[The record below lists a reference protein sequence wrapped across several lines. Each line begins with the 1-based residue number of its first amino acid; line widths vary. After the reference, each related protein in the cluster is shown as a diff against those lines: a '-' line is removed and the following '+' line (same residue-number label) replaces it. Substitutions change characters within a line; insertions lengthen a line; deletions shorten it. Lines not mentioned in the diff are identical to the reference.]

1 MDENDQLEEG
11 TFEDDISGESL
22 PTEDTGIILPETD
35 EPFDAGDM
43 HQTTFLPGM
52 YQNWFLDYASYV
64 ILDRAVPEVLDG
76 LKPVQR
82 RILHSMWELE
92 DGRYNKVANV
102 IGNTMKYH
110 PHGDA
115 SIGDAMVQIGQKDLL
130 IDTQGNWGNILTGD
144 RAAAPRYIEARLS
157 KFALEVAFNP
167 KTTKWKL
174 SYDGRNKEPV
184 NLPMKFPVLLQM
196 GVEGIAVGLASKT
209 LPHNFVELIDASIAV
224 LRGQDFILVPDFPT
238 GGLADVVR
246 YNDGL
251 RGGKIRIRARIS
263 QFDKKTLVI
272 TEIPWGTTTGDL
284 IDTII
289 AASEKGKI
297 KIRKIDDNTAQNVE
311 ILIHLQPGVSPDQS
325 IDALYA
331 FTDCERSESPNSCV
345 IHQGKP
351 YFMGVKDILRISV
364 QRTVEMIRM
373 EQMIREQE
381 LMESL
386 LFASLERIFIENRIY
401 HDIEECTTWE
411 EVLSAIDKGLEP
423 YKPDFY
429 REITEEDLIR
439 LTEIRIKRISKFNA
453 FKADEHI
460 KNLNEE
466 LLQVKHN
473 LEHLTEFVISFYETI
488 RRKYAAGRERKTELR
503 NFESIEASA
512 VAAATQ
518 KLYVNREEGFAG
530 FGLKKDEFVCDCS
543 DIDDIIVF
551 REDGTFAVTRVAE
564 KAFVGKN
571 VIHIDVFKKNDDR
584 TVYHVVYQDG
594 RMGSVY
600 VKRFAVTGVVRD
612 KDYVLTKGTAG
623 SKVLYFTVNPNGES
637 EIIKVS
643 LKPKPRLKKLNFDF
657 DFSELAIKG
666 RSSQGNVL
674 SKNPVKKIVQ
684 AEKGFS
690 TLGARHIWYDDTVM
704 RLNTDQRGQYIG
716 AFKEDDKILTLTLSG
731 FYKLMSF
738 DLSNHFEEDMSH
750 IEKFNPSKA
759 LTVLY
764 YNELKKASFIK
775 RFIPEFSDK
784 KVCMFP
790 EEDGNKFVKV
800 VTDKRPQIRVE
811 YNNEGAK
818 KPVEPEE
825 IILDEFVE
833 VMGVKAKG
841 KKLSNHPVSAITWL
855 DPIPVEEEDI
865 EEEIEEEI
873 EEDAE
878 EEIDESEDKNEEEN
892 EEESI
897 AEIGIKSEESDDTV
911 ADEVDWIEESQQAN
925 EPIELKEQKKPKE
938 PKVPKVPKESKSIKE
953 PKEPKA
959 TKAVQEIK
967 EPKAPIPPVNPPDFP
982 EDDDSGTGIQMSLF

>member
-1 MDENDQLEEG
+1 MEEHDELAEG
-11 TFEDDISGESL
+11 TFGEESNGGSL
-22 PTEDTGIILPETD
+22 PADDAAIVLPENTGVSGN
-35 EPFDAGDM
+35 GDL

-115 SIGDAMVQIGQKDLL
+115 SIGDAMVQIGQKELL

-157 KFALEVAFNP
+157 KFALDVAFNP

-196 GVEGIAVGLASKT
+196 GVEGIAVGLAAKL

-224 LRGQDFILVPDFPT
+224 LRGQDFTLVPDFPT
-238 GGLADVVR
+238 GGLADVIK

-251 RGGKIRIRARIS
+251 RGGKVRIRARIG
-263 QFDKKTLVI
+263 QIDKKTLVI
-272 TEIPWGTTTGDL
+272 TEIPFGTTTGDL

-297 KIRKIDDNTAQNVE
+297 KIKKIDDNTAQNVE
-311 ILIHLQPGVSPDQS
+311 ILIHLQAGVSPDQT

-345 IHQGKP
+345 IHKGRP
-351 YFMGVKDILRISV
+351 YFVGVKEILRISV
-364 QRTVEMIRM
+364 QRSIELIKLELMIR
-373 EQMIREQE
+373 QQE
-381 LMESL
+381 LMENL

-401 HDIEECTTWE
+401 RDIEECKTWE
-411 EVLSAIDKGLEP
+411 EVIQAIDKGLDP

-429 REITEEDLIR
+429 RVITEDDIVR
-439 LTEIRIKRISKFNA
+439 LTEIRIKRISKFNS

-460 KNLNEE
+460 RNLNEE

-473 LEHLTEFVISFYETI
+473 LDHLTEFVIAFYENI
-488 RRKYAAGRERKTELR
+488 RKKYGTGRERKTELR
-503 NFESIEASA
+503 NFESIEAAA

-518 KLYVNREEGFAG
+518 KLYVNRIEGFAG
-530 FGLKKDEFVCDCS
+530 FSLKKDEFVCDCS

-551 REDGTFAVTRVAE
+551 REDGTFAVTRVVE

-571 VIHIDVFKKNDDR
+571 VIHIDVFKKNDNR

-594 RMGSVY
+594 RMGAVY
-600 VKRFAVTGVVRD
+600 IKRFAVTGVVRD

-623 SKVLYFTVNPNGES
+623 SKIMYFTANPNGES

-643 LKPKPRLKKLNFDF
+643 LKPKLRLKKLNFDF

-690 TLGARHIWYDDTVM
+690 TLGARDIWYDDTVM
-704 RLNTDQRGQYIG
+704 RLNTDQRGLYLG
-716 AFKEDDKILTLTLSG
+716 AFKEADKILILTKSG
-731 FYKLMSF
+731 FYRLVSF
-738 DLSNHFEEDMSH
+738 DLSNHFEEDMQL
-750 IEKFNPSKA
+750 IEKFNPGKP

-764 YNELKKASFIK
+764 YNELKKSYFVK
-775 RFIPEFSDK
+775 RFLPEFSDK
-784 KVCMFP
+784 KVAMFP
-790 EEDGNKFVKV
+790 EEDGNKFVLAV
-800 VTDKRPQIRVE
+800 ADKRPQIRVE
-811 YNNEGAK
+811 YDNEGAR
-818 KPVEPEE
+818 KPVDTEE
-825 IILDEFVE
+825 IVLDEFVE
-833 VMGVKAKG
+833 VMGAKAKG
-841 KKLSNHPVSAITWL
+841 KKLSNNPVSTITWL
-855 DPIPVEEEDI
+855 DPIPVEEEEEPEPEPEEEFTDGVDEEPDMDETI
-865 EEEIEEEI
+865 EEEEIEEI
-873 EEDAE
+873 M
-878 EEIDESEDKNEEEN
+878 
-892 EEESI
+892 
-897 AEIGIKSEESDDTV
+897 
-911 ADEVDWIEESQQAN
+911 
-925 EPIELKEQKKPKE
+925 
-938 PKVPKVPKESKSIKE
+938 
-953 PKEPKA
+953 
-959 TKAVQEIK
+959 
-967 EPKAPIPPVNPPDFP
+967 PPVTAAKPAKTEKPTKTEKPAKPAKPAKQEKPANPDKVASPPKPNNPPDFP
-982 EDDDSGTGIQMSLF
+982 DDDDIGTGIQMTLF

>member
-1 MDENDQLEEG
+1 MDENDELEEG
-11 TFEDDISGESL
+11 IFNDELPGEDISAEGS
-22 PTEDTGIILPETD
+22 DIVLPESEVTS
-35 EPFDAGDM
+35 DADDL
-43 HQTTFLPGM
+43 HHTTYLPGM

-157 KFALEVAFNP
+157 KFALDVAFNP

-209 LPHNFVELIDASIAV
+209 LPHNFVELINASIAV
-224 LRGQDFILVPDFPT
+224 LRDEDFTLVPDFPT
-238 GGLADVVR
+238 GGLADVTK

-251 RGGKIRIRARIS
+251 RGGKIRIRARIN
-263 QFDKKTLVI
+263 QHDRKTLVI

-311 ILIHLQPGVSPDQS
+311 ILIHLQPGVSPDQT
-325 IDALYA
+325 IDALYG

-345 IHQGKP
+345 IHKGKP
-351 YFMGVKDILRISV
+351 YFIGVKEILRISV
-364 QRTVEMIRM
+364 QRSIDLIKLELLIR
-373 EQMIREQE
+373 QQE

-401 HDIEECTTWE
+401 RDIEECKTWE
-411 EVLSAIDKGLEP
+411 EVIVAIDKGLDP

-429 REITEEDLIR
+429 RLITEEDIVR
-439 LTEIRIKRISKFNA
+439 LTEIRIKRISRFNS

-460 KNLNEE
+460 KNLNDE
-466 LLQVKHN
+466 LAEVKHN
-473 LEHLTEFVISFYETI
+473 LEHLIDFVIAFYEKI
-488 RRKYAAGRERKTELR
+488 RTKYAAGRERKTELR
-503 NFESIEASA
+503 NFESIEAAA

-518 KLYVNREEGFAG
+518 KLYVNRVEGFAG

-551 REDGTFAVTRVAE
+551 REDGTFAVTRVVE

-584 TVYHVVYQDG
+584 TVYHIVYQDG
-594 RMGSVY
+594 RMGAVY

-643 LKPKPRLKKLNFDF
+643 LKPKPRLKKLHFDF

-674 SKNPVKKIVQ
+674 SKNAVKTIVQ
-684 AEKGFS
+684 GERGFS
-690 TLGARHIWYDDTVM
+690 TLGARDIWYDDSVM
-704 RLNTDQRGQYIG
+704 RLNTDQRGLYLG
-716 AFKEDDKILTLTLSG
+716 AFKEADRILTLTKSG
-731 FYKLMSF
+731 FYRLMSF
-738 DLSNHFEEDMSH
+738 DLSNHFEEDMSL

-759 LTVLY
+759 LTVIY
-764 YNELKKASFIK
+764 YSDLKKAHFVK

-784 KVCMFP
+784 KACLFP
-790 EEDGNKFVKV
+790 EEDGNKFVA
-800 VTDKRPQIRVE
+800 TSADKRPQIYVE
-811 YNNEGAK
+811 YDNEGVK

-833 VMGVKAKG
+833 VMGPKAKG
-841 KKLSNHPVSAITWL
+841 KKLGSNPVKSITWL
-855 DPIPVEEEDI
+855 EPIPVEEVEEVEIETEEDLSDENEDEI
-865 EEEIEEEI
+865 VEDELEPDDNDTPEEDLFVEIEEVI
-873 EEDAE
+873 
-878 EEIDESEDKNEEEN
+878 SLP
-892 EEESI
+892 
-897 AEIGIKSEESDDTV
+897 
-911 ADEVDWIEESQQAN
+911 
-925 EPIELKEQKKPKE
+925 EPKLT
-938 PKVPKVPKESKSIKE
+938 KVPKVPKEPKQPKE
-953 PKEPKA
+953 PKETMK
-959 TKAVQEIK
+959 
-967 EPKAPIPPVNPPDFP
+967 PIPPVNPPDFP
-982 EDDDSGTGIQMSLF
+982 EDDDLGTGIQMTLF

>member
-1 MDENDQLEEG
+1 MDENDELAEG
-11 TFEDDISGESL
+11 TFEDEISGESL
-22 PTEDTGIILPETD
+22 PVEGTGILLPET
-35 EPFDAGDM
+35 EETTDAGDL
-43 HQTTFLPGM
+43 HHTTYLPGM

-157 KFALEVAFNP
+157 KFALDVAFNP

-196 GVEGIAVGLASKT
+196 GVEGIAVGLAAKT

-224 LRGQDFILVPDFPT
+224 LRGQNFTMVPDFPT
-238 GGLADVVR
+238 GGLADVTR

-263 QFDKKTLVI
+263 QYDRKTLVI

-311 ILIHLQPGVSPDQS
+311 ILIHLQPGVSPDQT

-345 IHQGKP
+345 IHKGKP
-351 YFMGVKDILRISV
+351 YFVGVKEILRISV
-364 QRTVEMIRM
+364 QRTVEMIQM
-373 EQMIREQE
+373 ELMIRQQE

-401 HDIEECTTWE
+401 RDIEECKTWE
-411 EVLSAIDKGLEP
+411 AVIKAIDKGLEP

-429 REITEEDLIR
+429 RVITEDDIVR
-439 LTEIRIKRISKFNA
+439 LTEIRIKRISRFNS

-466 LLQVKHN
+466 LLEIKHN
-473 LEHLTEFVISFYETI
+473 LEHLTEFVIAFYENI
-488 RRKYAAGRERKTELR
+488 RKKYSAGRERKTELR
-503 NFESIEASA
+503 NFESIEAAA

-518 KLYVNREEGFAG
+518 KLYVNRVEGFAG
-530 FGLKKDEFVCDCS
+530 YGLKKDEFVCDCS

-551 REDGTFAVTRVAE
+551 REDGTFAVTRVVE

-594 RMGSVY
+594 RMGAVY

-690 TLGARHIWYDDTVM
+690 TLGARHIWYDETVM
-704 RLNTDQRGQYIG
+704 RLNTDQRGQYVG
-716 AFKEDDKILTLTLSG
+716 AFKEDDKILTLTKSG
-731 FYKLMSF
+731 FYRLMSF
-738 DLSNHFEEDMSH
+738 DLSNHFEEDMNY
-750 IEKFNPSKA
+750 IEKFNPAKA

-764 YNELKKASFIK
+764 INELKKAYFIK
-775 RFIPEFSDK
+775 RFIPEYADK

-790 EEDGNKFVKV
+790 EEDGNTFVKV
-800 VTDKRPQIRVE
+800 VVEKRPQINVE
-811 YNNEGAK
+811 YDNEGAK

-833 VMGVKAKG
+833 IMGVKAKG
-841 KKLSNHPVSAITWL
+841 KKLSNHPVKLITWL
-855 DPIPVEEEDI
+855 DPIPVEEE
-865 EEEIEEEI
+865 EEIEVDEEI
-873 EEDAE
+873 EPEED
-878 EEIDESEDKNEEEN
+878 IEDGNPEEN
-892 EEESI
+892 EI
-897 AEIGIKSEESDDTV
+897 ESDDDNEV
-911 ADEVDWIEESQQAN
+911 VSDEVIEA
-925 EPIELKEQKKPKE
+925 EPGETDIPDPEK
-938 PKVPKVPKESKSIKE
+938 IKE
-953 PKEPKA
+953 PKEPKEP
-959 TKAVQEIK
+959 KLPKEPKEPKPVKEIK
-967 EPKAPIPPVNPPDFP
+967 EPKAPVPPINPPNFP
-982 EDDDSGTGIQMSLF
+982 EDDDLGTGIQMSLF

>member
-1 MDENDQLEEG
+1 MDMNDELAEG
-11 TFEDDISGESL
+11 VFEDEIPHGGL
-22 PTEDTGIILPETD
+22 PAEDAEGLLPADLVPTDTD
-35 EPFDAGDM
+35 EL
-43 HQTTFLPGM
+43 HHTTFLPGM

-157 KFALEVAFNP
+157 KFALDVAFNP

-209 LPHNFVELIDASIAV
+209 LPHNFVELIDASVAV
-224 LRGQDFILVPDFPT
+224 LQGNDFTLVPDFPT
-238 GGLADVVR
+238 GGLADVIK

-251 RGGKIRIRARIS
+251 RGGKVRIRARIT
-263 QFDKKTLVI
+263 QQDKKTLVI

-311 ILIHLQPGVSPDQS
+311 ILIHLQTGVSPDQT

-345 IHQGKP
+345 IHKGKP
-351 YFMGVKDILRISV
+351 YFIGVKEILRISV
-364 QRTVEMIRM
+364 QRTLELIKM
-373 EQMIREQE
+373 ELLIREQE
-381 LMESL
+381 LLESL

-401 HDIEECTTWE
+401 RDIEECKTWE
-411 EVLSAIDKGLEP
+411 AVIQAIDKGLEP

-429 REITEEDLIR
+429 RIITEEDILR
-439 LTEIRIKRISKFNA
+439 LTEIRIKRISRFNS

-460 KNLNEE
+460 KNLNAE
-466 LLQVKHN
+466 LLEVRHN
-473 LEHLTEFVISFYETI
+473 LEHLNDYVIAFYENI
-488 RRKYAAGRERKTELR
+488 RKKYASGRERKTELR
-503 NFESIEASA
+503 NFESIEAAA

-518 KLYVNREEGFAG
+518 KLYVNRVEGFAG

-551 REDGTFAVTRVAE
+551 REDGTFAVSRVVE

-571 VIHIDVFKKNDDR
+571 VIHIDVFKKNDTR

-594 RMGSVY
+594 RMGAVY
-600 VKRFAVTGVVRD
+600 IKRFSVTGVVRD
-612 KDYVLTKGTAG
+612 KEYVLTKGTAG
-623 SKVLYFTVNPNGES
+623 SKIIYFTANPNGES

-643 LKPKPRLKKLNFDF
+643 LKAKPRLKKLNFDF
-657 DFSELAIKG
+657 DISELAIKG

-674 SKNPVKKIVQ
+674 SKNAVKKIVQ
-684 AEKGFS
+684 AERGFS

-704 RLNTDQRGQYIG
+704 RLNTDERGMYLG
-716 AFKEDDKILTLTLSG
+716 AFKEADKILVLSRTG
-731 FYKLMSF
+731 FYRLMSF
-738 DLSNHFEEDMSH
+738 DLSNHFDEDMAL
-750 IEKFNPSKA
+750 IEKFNPTKA

-764 YNELKKASFIK
+764 FSEQKKAYFIK
-775 RFIPEFSDK
+775 RFLPEVSDK

-790 EEDGNKFVKV
+790 EEDGNKFVAAV
-800 VTDKRPQIRVE
+800 ADKRPQIRVE
-811 YNNEGAK
+811 FQNDDSR
-818 KPVEPEE
+818 KPLDPEE
-825 IILDEFVE
+825 IIIDEFVE

-841 KKLSNHPVSAITWL
+841 KKLSNHPVSQISWL
-855 DPIPVEEEDI
+855 DPIPVDEI
-865 EEEIEEEI
+865 EETVQEDEDENTEIEETDVNEPEIEEEEI
-873 EEDAE
+873 NE
-878 EEIDESEDKNEEEN
+878 EEIKEEE
-892 EEESI
+892 E
-897 AEIGIKSEESDDTV
+897 KV
-911 ADEVDWIEESQQAN
+911 A
-925 EPIELKEQKKPKE
+925 
-938 PKVPKVPKESKSIKE
+938 SK
-953 PKEPKA
+953 
-959 TKAVQEIK
+959 QL
-967 EPKAPIPPVNPPDFP
+967 PPQPPDFP
-982 EDDDSGTGIQMSLF
+982 DDDDIGTGVQMTLF

>member
-1 MDENDQLEEG
+1 MDMNDELAEG
-11 TFEDDISGESL
+11 VFEDEIPHGGL
-22 PTEDTGIILPETD
+22 PAEDAEGLLPADLVPTDTD
-35 EPFDAGDM
+35 EL
-43 HQTTFLPGM
+43 HHTTFLPGM

-157 KFALEVAFNP
+157 KFALDVAFNP

-209 LPHNFVELIDASIAV
+209 LPHNFVELIDASVAV
-224 LRGQDFILVPDFPT
+224 LQGNDFTLVPDFPT
-238 GGLADVVR
+238 GGLADVIK

-251 RGGKIRIRARIS
+251 RGGKVRIRARIT
-263 QFDKKTLVI
+263 QQDKKTLVI

-311 ILIHLQPGVSPDQS
+311 ILIHLQTGVSPDQT

-345 IHQGKP
+345 IHKGKP
-351 YFMGVKDILRISV
+351 YFIGVKEILRISV
-364 QRTVEMIRM
+364 QRTLELIKM
-373 EQMIREQE
+373 ELLIREQE
-381 LMESL
+381 LLESL

-401 HDIEECTTWE
+401 RDIEECKTWE
-411 EVLSAIDKGLEP
+411 AVIQAIDKGLEP

-429 REITEEDLIR
+429 RIITEEDILR
-439 LTEIRIKRISKFNA
+439 LTEIRIKRISRFNS

-460 KNLNEE
+460 KNLNAE
-466 LLQVKHN
+466 LLEVRHN
-473 LEHLTEFVISFYETI
+473 LEHLTDYVIAFYENI
-488 RRKYAAGRERKTELR
+488 RKKYASGRERKTELR
-503 NFESIEASA
+503 NFESIEAAA

-518 KLYVNREEGFAG
+518 KLYVNRVEGFAG

-551 REDGTFAVTRVAE
+551 REDGTFAVSRVVE

-571 VIHIDVFKKNDDR
+571 VIHIDVFKKNDTR

-594 RMGSVY
+594 RMGAVY
-600 VKRFAVTGVVRD
+600 IKRFSVTGVVRD
-612 KDYVLTKGTAG
+612 KEYVLTKGTAG
-623 SKVLYFTVNPNGES
+623 SKIIYFTANPNGES

-643 LKPKPRLKKLNFDF
+643 LKAKPRLKKLNFDF
-657 DFSELAIKG
+657 DISELAIKG

-674 SKNPVKKIVQ
+674 SKNAVKKIVQ
-684 AEKGFS
+684 AERGFS

-704 RLNTDQRGQYIG
+704 RLNTDERGMYLG
-716 AFKEDDKILTLTLSG
+716 AFKEADKILVLSRTG
-731 FYKLMSF
+731 FYRLMSF
-738 DLSNHFEEDMSH
+738 DLSNHFDEDMAL
-750 IEKFNPSKA
+750 IEKFNPTKA

-764 YNELKKASFIK
+764 FSEQKKAYFIK
-775 RFIPEFSDK
+775 RFLPEVSDK

-790 EEDGNKFVKV
+790 EEDGNKFVAAV
-800 VTDKRPQIRVE
+800 ADKRPQIRVE
-811 YNNEGAK
+811 FQNDDSR
-818 KPVEPEE
+818 KPLDPEE
-825 IILDEFVE
+825 IIIDEFVE

-841 KKLSNHPVSAITWL
+841 KKLSNHPVSLISWL
-855 DPIPVEEEDI
+855 DPIPVDEI
-865 EEEIEEEI
+865 EETVQEDEDENTEIEETDVNEPEIEEEEI
-873 EEDAE
+873 NE
-878 EEIDESEDKNEEEN
+878 EEIKEEE
-892 EEESI
+892 E
-897 AEIGIKSEESDDTV
+897 KV
-911 ADEVDWIEESQQAN
+911 ASQQ
-925 EPIELKEQKKPKE
+925 L
-938 PKVPKVPKESKSIKE
+938 
-953 PKEPKA
+953 
-959 TKAVQEIK
+959 
-967 EPKAPIPPVNPPDFP
+967 PPQPPDFP
-982 EDDDSGTGIQMSLF
+982 DDDDIGTGVQMTLF

>member
-1 MDENDQLEEG
+1 MDENDELADG
-11 TFEDDISGESL
+11 IFEDDISGEDL
-22 PTEDTGIILPETD
+22 PTEGTEIILPETEELSGAD
-35 EPFDAGDM
+35 DL
-43 HQTTFLPGM
+43 HHTTYLPGM

-64 ILDRAVPEVLDG
+64 ILERAVPEVLDG

-82 RILHSMWELE
+82 RIMHSMWELE

-115 SIGDAMVQIGQKDLL
+115 SIGDAMVQIGQKELL
-130 IDTQGNWGNILTGD
+130 LDTQGNWGNILTGD
-144 RAAAPRYIEARLS
+144 SAAAPRYIEARLS
-157 KFALEVAFNP
+157 KFALDVAFNP

-196 GVEGIAVGLASKT
+196 GVEGIAVGLASKL

-224 LRGQDFILVPDFPT
+224 LRDQDFVLVPDFPT
-238 GGLADVVR
+238 GGLADVTR

-251 RGGKIRIRARIS
+251 RGGKVRIRARIN
-263 QFDKKTLVI
+263 QLDKKTLVI
-272 TEIPWGTTTGDL
+272 TEIPFGTTTGDL

-345 IHQGKP
+345 IHKGKP
-351 YFMGVKDILRISV
+351 YFIGVKEILRISV

-373 EQMIREQE
+373 ELLIRQDE
-381 LMESL
+381 LMEAL
-386 LFASLERIFIENRIY
+386 LFSSLERIFIENRIY
-401 HDIEECTTWE
+401 RDIEECKTWE
-411 EVLSAIDKGLEP
+411 EVIQAIDKGLEP

-429 REITEEDLIR
+429 RLITEEDIVK
-439 LTEIRIKRISKFNA
+439 LTEIRIKRISRFDG

-460 KNLNEE
+460 RKLTEE
-466 LLQVKHN
+466 LKEVRHN
-473 LEHLTEFVISFYETI
+473 LEHLTDFVVAFYENI
-488 RRKYAAGRERKTELR
+488 RKKYATGRERKTELR
-503 NFESIEASA
+503 NFESIEAAA

-530 FGLKKDEFVCDCS
+530 FSLKKDEFVCDCS

-551 REDGTFAVTRVAE
+551 REDGTFAVTRVVE

-600 VKRFAVTGVVRD
+600 IKRFAVTGVVRD
-612 KDYVLTKGTAG
+612 KDYVLTKGAPG
-623 SKVLYFTVNPNGES
+623 SKILYFTANPNGES

-690 TLGARHIWYDDTVM
+690 TLGARQIWYDDTVM
-704 RLNTDQRGQYIG
+704 RLNTDQRGLYLG
-716 AFKEDDKILTLTLSG
+716 AFKEDDKILTLTKSG

-738 DLSNHFEEDMSH
+738 DLSNHFEEDLNF
-750 IEKFNPSKA
+750 IEKFNPAKA

-764 YNELKKASFIK
+764 FSDPKKAYFVK
-775 RFIPEFSDK
+775 RFIPEPSDK
-784 KVCMFP
+784 KVCVFP
-790 EEDGNKFVKV
+790 EEDGNKFVAIV
-800 VTDKRPQIRVE
+800 ADKRPQIRVE
-811 YNNEGAK
+811 YDNEGAK
-818 KPVEPEE
+818 KTVEPEE

-833 VMGVKAKG
+833 VMGLKAKG
-841 KKLSNHPVSAITWL
+841 KKLSNHPVSQITWL
-855 DPIPVEEEDI
+855 DPIPVEEE
-865 EEEIEEEI
+865 E
-873 EEDAE
+873 EEDALNE
-878 EEIDESEDKNEEEN
+878 DELMDESEDGSGEDDSNENKLAEDESVEHEMPGNQSPEIIEVESPVEEDVTK
-892 EEESI
+892 EKI
-897 AEIGIKSEESDDTV
+897 KKVKSEKV
-911 ADEVDWIEESQQAN
+911 KI
-925 EPIELKEQKKPKE
+925 PK
-938 PKVPKVPKESKSIKE
+938 
-953 PKEPKA
+953 
-959 TKAVQEIK
+959 
-967 EPKAPIPPVNPPDFP
+967 IPPIVNPPEFP
-982 EDDDSGTGIQMSLF
+982 DDDDSGTGIQMSLF

>member
-1 MDENDQLEEG
+1 MDENDELEEG

-22 PTEDTGIILPETD
+22 PTEDTGIILPKTEETT
-35 EPFDAGDM
+35 DAGDLQ
-43 HQTTFLPGM
+43 HTTYLPGM

-167 KTTKWKL
+167 KTTKWKQ

-196 GVEGIAVGLASKT
+196 GVEGIAVGLAAKT

-224 LRGQDFILVPDFPT
+224 LRGEDFTLVPDFPT
-238 GGLADVVR
+238 GGLADVIR

-251 RGGKIRIRARIS
+251 RGGKVRIRARIS
-263 QFDKKTLVI
+263 QLDKKTLVI

-345 IHQGKP
+345 IHKGKP
-351 YFMGVKDILRISV
+351 YFVGVKEILRISV
-364 QRTVEMIRM
+364 QQTVEIIKLELLIR
-373 EQMIREQE
+373 QKE

-401 HDIEECTTWE
+401 RDIEECKTWE
-411 EVLSAIDKGLEP
+411 AVIKAIDKGLEP
-423 YKPDFY
+423 YKPEFY
-429 REITEEDLIR
+429 RVITEEDIVR

-466 LLQVKHN
+466 LHEVKHN
-473 LEHLTEFVISFYETI
+473 LEHLTDFVIAFYENI

-503 NFESIEASA
+503 NFESIEAAA

-551 REDGTFAVTRVAE
+551 REDGTFSVTRVVE

-571 VIHIDVFKKNDDR
+571 VIHIDVFKKNDNR
-584 TVYHVVYQDG
+584 TVYHCVYQDG
-594 RMGSVY
+594 RMGYVY

-612 KDYVLTKGTAG
+612 KDYILTKGKPG
-623 SKVLYFTVNPNGES
+623 SKVIYFTVNPNGES

-674 SKNPVKKIVQ
+674 SKNNVKKIVQ

-690 TLGARHIWYDDTVM
+690 TLGALHIWYDDTVM

-716 AFKEDDKILTLTLSG
+716 AFKEDDKILTLTRSG

-750 IEKFNPSKA
+750 IEKFYPTKA

-764 YNELKKASFIK
+764 YSEQKKAYFIK
-775 RFIPEFSDK
+775 RFVPELTDK
-784 KVCMFP
+784 KVCLFP
-790 EEDGNKFVKV
+790 EEDGNKFEKV
-800 VTDKRPQIRVE
+800 VADKRPQIRVE
-811 YNNEGAK
+811 YDNTGAK

-833 VMGVKAKG
+833 IMGVKAKG
-841 KKLSNHPVSAITWL
+841 KKLSNHPIRLITWL
-855 DPIPVEEEDI
+855 DPVPVEDEDI
-865 EEEIEEEI
+865 EMEEEES
-873 EEDAE
+873 EE
-878 EEIDESEDKNEEEN
+878 ESEDENSVEDENGVEDENSVEEN
-892 EEESI
+892 KAENDENELTPDDNQIEPVDIENPEENKI
-897 AEIGIKSEESDDTV
+897 AEIVKI
-911 ADEVDWIEESQQAN
+911 
-925 EPIELKEQKKPKE
+925 KE
-938 PKVPKVPKESKSIKE
+938 PKKPQIPKEKNEPKAAKEIKE
-953 PKEPKA
+953 PKETEK
-959 TKAVQEIK
+959 TKVSK
-967 EPKAPIPPVNPPDFP
+967 TPVPPVNQPKFPDD
-982 EDDDSGTGIQMSLF
+982 DDDSGTGIQMSLF

>member
-1 MDENDQLEEG
+1 MDENEELAEG
-11 TFEDDISGESL
+11 VFDDEISGERLSADDSEELL
-22 PTEDTGIILPETD
+22 PIDSVSSDAD
-35 EPFDAGDM
+35 EL
-43 HQTTFLPGM
+43 HHTTFLPGM

-64 ILDRAVPEVLDG
+64 ILERAVPEVLDG

-144 RAAAPRYIEARLS
+144 SSAAPRYIEARLS
-157 KFALEVAFNP
+157 KFALDVAFNP

-196 GVEGIAVGLASKT
+196 GVEGIAVGLASKL
-209 LPHNFVELIDASIAV
+209 LPHNFIELIDASVAV
-224 LRGQDFILVPDFPT
+224 LRGQDFTLVPDFPT
-238 GGLADVVR
+238 GGLADVMK

-251 RGGKIRIRARIS
+251 RGGKIRIRARIT
-263 QFDKKTLVI
+263 QQDKKTLII

-311 ILIHLQPGVSPDQS
+311 ILIHLQPGVSPDQT

-345 IHQGKP
+345 IHKGKP
-351 YFMGVKDILRISV
+351 YFIGVKEILRISV
-364 QRTVEMIRM
+364 QRTVEMIKM
-373 EQMIREQE
+373 ELLIRQQE

-401 HDIEECTTWE
+401 RDIEECKTWE
-411 EVLSAIDKGLEP
+411 AVIQAIDKGLEP

-429 REITEEDLIR
+429 RTITDEDIVR
-439 LTEIRIKRISKFNA
+439 LTEIRIKRISRFNS

-460 KNLNEE
+460 KNLNAE
-466 LLQVKHN
+466 LLEVKYN
-473 LEHLTEFVISFYETI
+473 LDHLIDFVIAFYENI
-488 RRKYAAGRERKTELR
+488 RKKYASGRERKTELR
-503 NFESIEASA
+503 NFESIEAAA

-551 REDGTFAVTRVAE
+551 REDGTFAVSRVVD

-571 VIHIDVFKKNDDR
+571 VIHIDVFKKNDTR
-584 TVYHVVYQDG
+584 TVYHVAYQDG
-594 RMGSVY
+594 RMGAVY
-600 VKRFAVTGVVRD
+600 IKRFSVTGVVRD
-612 KDYVLTKGTAG
+612 KEYVLTKGTVG
-623 SKVLYFTVNPNGES
+623 SKVLYFTANPNGES

-643 LKPKPRLKKLNFDF
+643 LKSKPRLKKLNFDF
-657 DFSELAIKG
+657 DISELAIKG

-674 SKNPVKKIVQ
+674 SKNQVKKIVQ
-684 AEKGFS
+684 AERGFS
-690 TLGARHIWYDDTVM
+690 TLGARNIWYDDTVM
-704 RLNTDQRGQYIG
+704 RLNTDERGMYLG
-716 AFKEDDKILTLTLSG
+716 AFKEADKILILNRSG
-731 FYKLMSF
+731 FYRLMTF
-738 DLSNHFEEDMSH
+738 DLSNHFDEDMVL
-750 IEKFNPSKA
+750 IEKFNPDKP

-764 YNELKKASFIK
+764 FSDQKKAYFIK
-775 RFIPEFSDK
+775 RFVPEMSDK

-790 EEDGNKFVKV
+790 EEEGNKFVAAV
-800 VTDKRPQIRVE
+800 ADKRPQIRIE
-811 YNNEGAK
+811 FKNDDSR
-818 KPVEPEE
+818 KPMEPEE
-825 IILDEFVE
+825 IIVDEFVE

-841 KKLSNHPVSAITWL
+841 KKLSNNPVSMITWL
-855 DPIPVEEEDI
+855 DPIPDDDI
-865 EEEIEEEI
+865 EEFVTEEDQPTDVDETDADVTEIDAVETPEIEKITE
-873 EEDAE
+873 
-878 EEIDESEDKNEEEN
+878 
-892 EEESI
+892 
-897 AEIGIKSEESDDTV
+897 KS
-911 ADEVDWIEESQQAN
+911 
-925 EPIELKEQKKPKE
+925 PPPK
-938 PKVPKVPKESKSIKE
+938 
-953 PKEPKA
+953 
-959 TKAVQEIK
+959 
-967 EPKAPIPPVNPPDFP
+967 PPDFP
-982 EDDDSGTGIQMSLF
+982 DDDDFGTGKQMTLF

>member
-1 MDENDQLEEG
+1 MDENDELAEG
-11 TFEDDISGESL
+11 TFEDEIPGEEL
-22 PTEDTGIILPETD
+22 PAEGAEIILPVSEELTTAD
-35 EPFDAGDM
+35 DL
-43 HQTTFLPGM
+43 HHTTFLPGM

-196 GVEGIAVGLASKT
+196 GVEGIAVGLAAKT

-224 LRGQDFILVPDFPT
+224 LQNKDFTLVPDFPT
-238 GGLADVVR
+238 GGLADVAR
-246 YNDGL
+246 YSDGL
-251 RGGKIRIRARIS
+251 RGGKVRIRARIS

-345 IHQGKP
+345 IHEGKP
-351 YFMGVKDILRISV
+351 IFMGVKEILRISV

-373 EQMIREQE
+373 EQMIRQQE

-401 HDIEECTTWE
+401 RDIEECTTWE
-411 EVLSAIDKGLEP
+411 EVLIAIDKGLEP

-429 REITEEDLIR
+429 RVITEEDLVR
-439 LTEIRIKRISKFNA
+439 LTEIRIKRISKFNS

-466 LLQVKHN
+466 LLEVKHN
-473 LEHLTEFVISFYETI
+473 LEHLTDFVIAFYETI
-488 RRKYAAGRERKTELR
+488 RRKYAVGRERKTELR
-503 NFESIEASA
+503 NFESIEAAA

-551 REDGTFAVTRVAE
+551 REDGTFAVTRVVE

-584 TVYHVVYQDG
+584 TVYHCVYQDG

-704 RLNTDQRGQYIG
+704 RLNTDQRGSYIG
-716 AFKEDDKILTLTLSG
+716 AFKEDDKILTLTKSG

-738 DLSNHFEEDMSH
+738 DLSNHFEEDMSD

-764 YNELKKASFIK
+764 YSEIRKAYFIK

-800 VTDKRPQIRVE
+800 VADKRPQLRVE
-811 YNNEGAK
+811 YDNEGAK

-841 KKLSNHPVSAITWL
+841 KKLSNHPVSTITWL
-855 DPIPVEEEDI
+855 DPIPVEEED
-865 EEEIEEEI
+865 EIEEEDD
-873 EEDAE
+873 ETDVDTDDENVV
-878 EEIDESEDKNEEEN
+878 ESEVESDEESDEENGVQPDENDIPEN
-892 EEESI
+892 EETEGTE
-897 AEIGIKSEESDDTV
+897 EI
-911 ADEVDWIEESQQAN
+911 
-925 EPIELKEQKKPKE
+925 KKPKE
-938 PKVPKVPKESKSIKE
+938 IKVPKEIKA

-959 TKAVQEIK
+959 IKEIKAVKEIK
-967 EPKAPIPPVNPPDFP
+967 EPKPPVNPPDFP